1 MGTIIN
7 GIEFTEK
14 QVSQMAKAGLLNVG
28 QKNDPASNTPNSAP
42 LQGVFP
48 GNSNMFGMF
57 SDPGVRPER
66 FSAMQRPRTMAKLL
80 RPERSAYVNEKIGIV
95 TGQTAGTTT
104 NASGWCADGAL
115 PGVLKTCQQ
124 LYPLGNFKMRTR
136 VMQIQ
141 PAGLL
146 RNRADIPGI
155 ILNNPPQDNPLVPDL
170 LYRLTDTQ
178 SVLQTNLFELG
189 VQVERSL
196 EKELFQGVVGTDTNI
211 PGFWLDFNSI
221 SSLVKTG
228 YTDAVSNLACPA
240 ADSVVVTWNAD
251 VGATVSGRNVVQAVT
266 DTIWGLKMRAEA
278 VGLGGTQFAIVM
290 RMEQFRALVQTWV
303 CQYYTNRCITVGT
316 VGAPFPTDA
325 TTTRQLETDMMNG
338 QYLLVDGIPVP
349 VIFSEGIPIEQL
361 GGGAAPVLRAD
372 MFILPISW
380 NGRPLLRLEYQDM
393 GNVYAKEIGDFIIN
407 DSMLLN
413 NGLYLMTKQMHEGC
427 VDLTLNAMM
436 RFYIETPFLSGR
448 LDDISFTYQAP
459 TRVADP
465 STTFL
470 YANGGIS
477 YRL

>member
-1 MGTIIN
+1 MGTVIN

-14 QVSQMAKAGLLNVG
+14 QVNQMVQKGVLSFG

-80 RPERSAYVNEKIGIV
+80 RPERSEFVNEKIGIV

-104 NASGWCADGAL
+104 NATGWCADGAL

-141 PAGLL
+141 TAGLL

-155 ILNNPPQDNPLVPDL
+155 ILNSAPQDNPLVPDL

-178 SVLQTNLFELG
+178 SVLQTNLYELG

-196 EKELFQGVVGTDTNI
+196 EKELFQGVVGTDTSI

-228 YTDAVSNLACPA
+228 YADAVSGLACPA
-240 ADSVVVTWNAD
+240 ADSIVVTWNAD
-251 VGATVSGRNVVQAVT
+251 MGATVTGSNIVQTVT
-266 DTIWGLKMRAEA
+266 DTVWALRMRAEA
-278 VGLGGTQFAIVM
+278 VGLGGTEFAIVM
-290 RMEQFRALVQTWV
+290 RMEQFRAMTEVWA
-303 CQYYTNRCITVGT
+303 CQYATYRCQSSNAGQPFVTQVIDTNQMRI
-316 VGAPFPTDA
+316 
-325 TTTRQLETDMMNG
+325 DMMNG
-338 QYLLVDGIPVP
+338 QYLLIDGIKYP
-349 VIFSEGIPIEQL
+349 VIFSEGIPLEQL
-361 GGGAAPVLRAD
+361 GGGAAKVLRAD

-393 GNVYAKEIGDFIIN
+393 NNVYAREIGDFIIN
-407 DSMLLN
+407 DSMILN

-436 RFYIETPFLSGR
+436 RFFIETPFLAGR
-448 LDDISFTYQAP
+448 VDDISFSYSAQ

-470 YANGGIS
+470 YANGGVS